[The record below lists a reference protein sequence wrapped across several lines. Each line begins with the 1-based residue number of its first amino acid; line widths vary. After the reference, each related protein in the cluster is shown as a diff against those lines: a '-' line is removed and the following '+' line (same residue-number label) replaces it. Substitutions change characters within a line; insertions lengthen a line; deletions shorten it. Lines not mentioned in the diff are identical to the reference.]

1 MMNNK
6 GFITFT
12 VVFEAMSL
20 NRDEGLG
27 NIQSLHLLTRGNG
40 DVHSYM
46 SRQALT
52 YAVRK
57 FLIESQIWN
66 ETALTTQEVE
76 EVEEG
81 SDEENK
87 KKKTKKKVIQYDTDI
102 LKFEEIDLF
111 GYMKTIPGKEAET
124 RPAAVTFT
132 HAVSMEPYNGDM
144 AFYANHEMVRRS
156 LKIDSKAAPNPYNRQ
171 EHKSLYK
178 YSVVID
184 LNRIS
189 KRDEKVQSDKF
200 EQIPGDAKQ
209 RLSQLMDA
217 IGSLHHQIAAYREP
231 LYPLFIAA
239 AHIKFGSPIFHN
251 YVELSSKTDE
261 ENKLN
266 AVLFKKGLEH
276 AGAIPNETER
286 KPVWAIL
293 EGSGD
298 IHLGI
303 NGEIE
308 YDMKETPMDVITET
322 KKWIEEI
329 YKA

>member
-1 MMNNK
+1 MNNK
-6 GFITFT
+6 GFITLT

-57 FLIESQIWN
+57 FLIESGQWK
-66 ETALTTQEVE
+66 ETDVAQQGNV
-76 EVEEG
+76 
-81 SDEENK
+81 S
-87 KKKTKKKVIQYDTDI
+87 QYQGDI
-102 LKFEEIDLF
+102 NDYEEIDLF
-111 GYMKTIPGKEAET
+111 GYMRTEAKKEKEDGKSDV

-144 AFYANHEMVRRS
+144 AFYANPEMARRS
-156 LKIDSKAAPNPYNRQ
+156 KANPNPYNRQ

-189 KRDEKVQSDKF
+189 KKDNEDKQN
-200 EQIPGDAKQ
+200 ETNAWN
-209 RLSQLMDA
+209 RLSDLMDA
-217 IGSLHHQIAAYREP
+217 IGSLHHQVAAYREP

-251 YVELSSKTDE
+251 YVELSKDKDE

-266 AVLFKKGLEH
+266 AALLKKGLEH
-276 AGAIPNETER
+276 AKAIFKENGSNNE
-286 KPVWAIL
+286 PVWSIL

-298 IHLGI
+298 IHMGI
-303 NGEIE
+303 NGKIE
-308 YDMKETPMDVITET
+308 LDNKETPLDVITEVKNWL
-322 KKWIEEI
+322 KKI
-329 YKA
+329 YSIKEQ